1 MQTNIRT
8 DLFRVYEPVATQR
21 SYDEI
26 EFPKLQSPSF
36 GFIEKVEEDSEEK
49 PSSTQT
55 SLVVPDPR
63 TQTSTNSPYKSTIIV
78 DKKTQNME
86 YYDDQGNLKFKSRV
100 STGKNSGQKQKVGDM
115 RTPEGT
121 FTISGF
127 ENRTD
132 KYARDNFGKQ
142 PWVYR
147 LNTPGWTGILFHGD
161 ANEPDKI
168 GTPASK
174 GCIRLPNDKL
184 EELHNILGEDNN
196 TLNKLKVIIK
206 KQGGNMKLVSKNPVQ
221 RFKQGR
227 QILYAEP
234 GAPLPTLKQRGKINN
249 QNWNQS
255 WKNRNT
261 DNDFEAELKRYNET
275 LGTNKF
281 NLEDTK
287 GFQNL
292 LRKYSE
298 EVGQSLG
305 NYDKFSDGKWGTES
319 QSYYDLLASEFK
331 NKQKPIP
338 QAQPVVPQKPTL
350 QQMRRDY
357 NDLGAFFSKQHA
369 VRDLGFN
376 DYSSMVDYVNKNANS
391 AFSQAMRARF
401 GNDTRD
407 WNIADV
413 EGALGVH
420 DKYRRGRFGD
430 FADIQR
436 NLGSWVGTQSGKL
449 ANMTEE
455 QWNPKPQ
462 STQTISQVNT
472 QPQSNLTNFYTNNM
486 NQFLNN
492 YNNWKQQQ
500 SWYRPQVQEVTNNF
514 TPKKN
519 NNINVYKDRFGGMY
533 YDPNFLTQEE
543 KLISKDPVEQFKQ
556 GGHIQK
562 YQNGWT
568 LVRQTNDGRRIYR
581 TSDGKTKIERPS
593 NSYKRENGESQFTA
607 NARAYGFK
615 GTPEEITEKVKK
627 WQKAIG
633 AKVDGL
639 FGVETMKA
647 WENAKGKASGNRNVG
662 LILNN
667 GKVSI
672 GTNNKS
678 KQKQVNSNTKNSKS
692 SNVQKQKS
700 NSLNN
705 NGFTKNEI
713 ITTGNDE
720 DYAVIQNNKGFTY
733 AIPTRYG
740 KSGFNEGTIIG
751 DKNNDVLYFT
761 VPQEL
766 DEEKQLLPII
776 RKWRDANEGILDSI
790 FYGSNQARRRTE
802 RDLSGLLGNGVTF
815 RSVEVPATRRGWT
828 NYWLQKAYLDNSGN
842 LINPTYD
849 Y

>member
-36 GFIEKVEEDSEEK
+36 GFVEKVEENSEEK

-86 YYDDQGNLKFKSRV
+86 YYDDQGNLKFKSRI

-196 TLNKLKVIIK
+196 ALNKLKVIIK
-206 KQGGNMKLVSKNPVQ
+206 KQGGNMRLVSKNPVQ
-221 RFKQGR
+221 RFKQGK
-227 QILYAEP
+227 QILYARDGDIFQNVTFTP
-234 GAPLPTLKQRGKINN
+234 DYKRGKRKNYN
-249 QNWNQS
+249 NWNKS
-255 WKNRNT
+255 FNERSTSDDKY
-261 DNDFEAELKRYNET
+261 KKYNEALDALAREEGYNMST
-275 LGTNKF
+275 A
-281 NLEDTK
+281 K
-287 GFQNL
+287 GRQSAL
-292 LRKYSE
+292 LAFADKNGLINRE
-298 EVGQSLG
+298 
-305 NYDKFSDGKWGTES
+305 KFSKNFADGYWGTES
-319 QSYYDLLASEFK
+319 DNMDLDIA
-331 NKQKPIP
+331 NKYMDSLNTPATTPAPATTPKYTPYQ
-338 QAQPVVPQKPTL
+338 QAVVDYNTAGKFLGNKGAVRGLNFRNYNEMENFVRENPNHIFSRLMTTL
-350 QQMRRDY
+350 YGTDTNLWNRANIEGDIRIGGNYGRRDAGRLQRF
-357 NDLGAFFSKQHA
+357 LGNWA
-369 VRDLGFN
+369 GT
-376 DYSSMVDYVNKNANS
+376 NA
-391 AFSQAMRARF
+391 
-401 GNDTRD
+401 
-407 WNIADV
+407 
-413 EGALGVH
+413 
-420 DKYRRGRFGD
+420 GR
-430 FADIQR
+430 
-436 NLGSWVGTQSGKL
+436 L

-455 QWNPKPQ
+455 QWNPKSQPTQTTQQ
-462 STQTISQVNT
+462 STNIMYNRDFATEFGDWYKNYLA
-472 QPQSNLTNFYTNNM
+472 N
-486 NQFLNN
+486 LNN
-492 YNNWKQQQ
+492 YKFKQ
-500 SWYRPQVQEVTNNF
+500 
-514 TPKKN
+514 
-519 NNINVYKDRFGGMY
+519 GGR
-533 YDPNFLTQEE
+533 
-543 KLISKDPVEQFKQ
+543 LISKDPIKQFKQ

-562 YQNGWT
+562 YQNGLT
-568 LVRQTNDGRRIYR
+568 LVRQTNDGKRIYR
-581 TSDGKTKIERPS
+581 DSNGKIKIIIPK
-593 NSYKRENGESQFTA
+593 NSYKRENGESQFVA
-607 NARAYGFK
+607 NARNYGFT
-615 GTPEEITEKVKK
+615 GTPEEITQKVKN

-633 AKVDGL
+633 AKEDGL
-639 FGVETMKA
+639 FGVETMKK
-647 WENAKGKASGNRNVG
+647 WEEAKGEDKKNKY
-662 LILNN
+662 LILKN
-667 GKVSI
+667 GKVQA
-672 GTNNKS
+672 
-678 KQKQVNSNTKNSKS
+678 KQIPQDATKTKNSPASQNSKS
-692 SNVQKQKS
+692 SNITKQKPN
-700 NSLNN
+700 NSNN
-705 NGFTKNEI
+705 NGFTKNKI
-713 ITTGNDE
+713 ITTNNDE

-740 KSGFNEGTIIG
+740 KSGFSEGTLIG